1 MFYKPGNTLRT
12 AGLLLALLV
21 LLPLQAA
28 WADAYRFS
36 GVERVVAVGDVH
48 GALEELVIVLRGTG
62 LIDEELNWSGGRTHL
77 VSIGD
82 LLNRGDYGRQVM
94 DLMMRIAPQAAAAGG
109 AVHVVLG
116 NHESMNLAGDLR
128 YVSEGDYAQFGTAAP
143 PGLPPGYLE
152 RRAAFAPDG
161 EYGRWLLGLPVAII
175 IDDVLFIHAGLS
187 TRLEGLSLEQIN
199 VAAKRDIRRV
209 AEGWHALR
217 AGGQFS
223 DTDDFGTV
231 IAEAPALAQSEDP
244 AVRRIGEGF
253 VEALDGLPFIPDG
266 PLWYRGSVRCHPF
279 VETEVAGGILGGL
292 GARTVVV
299 GHTPTHD
306 RRVTSRLDGRVI
318 GLDTGLNRAVYQ
330 GRPAAL
336 VIREGELSAWYDGEG
351 ELPVEAEPNRIWDR
365 PHGMSDAEIE
375 AFLLSAEVVELETA
389 GAGGHRR
396 VTLEQ
401 DGRRLTATFNTRD
414 TAPRVR
420 DGRWP
425 RGADRADRYSHEIAA
440 YRLDRLLGLN
450 MVPVTVERI
459 LGEERGALRL
469 WIEGSVSEQQRQAGE
484 VRVRSDC
491 PLTTQFKLMNV
502 FDVLTFNPDHD
513 HGSMRYDPDGQ
524 LWLLDQS
531 RAFGTTRDVP
541 GMLRRSGLKISP
553 QMAEALAVVTAEN
566 AASLM
571 PYLHPRQVEALV
583 DRARQLRTQR

>member
-1 MFYKPGNTLRT
+1 MRT
-12 AGLLLALLV
+12 AWLLLALLA
-21 LLPLQAA
+21 LLPLHAA
-28 WADAYRFS
+28 SADAYRFS

-48 GALEELVIVLRGTG
+48 GALDEFVAVLRGTG
-62 LIDEELNWSGGRTHL
+62 LVDEELNWSGGRTHL
-77 VSIGD
+77 VSLGD
-82 LLNRGDYGRQVM
+82 LLDRGDYGRQVM
-94 DLMMRIAPQAAAAGG
+94 DLVMRLGPQAAAAGG
-109 AVHVVLG
+109 AVHMVHG
-116 NHESMNLAGDLR
+116 NHEAMNLVGDLR
-128 YVSEGDYAQFGTAAP
+128 YVSHGDYAQFGASAP
-143 PGLPPGYLE
+143 PGLPPGYHE

-161 EYGRWLLGLPVAII
+161 EYGRWLLGLPVVIV
-175 IDDVLFIHAGLS
+175 IDDVLFVHAGLS

-199 VAAKRDIRRV
+199 VAARRDIRRV
-209 AEGWHALR
+209 AEGWHALL

-223 DTDDFGTV
+223 DTDDFGAV
-231 IAEAPALAQSEDP
+231 ISRAPRLAQSEEP
-244 AVRRIGEGF
+244 GVRRIGEAF

-279 VETEVAGGILGGL
+279 VESEVAEGVLAGL

-306 RRVTSRLDGRVI
+306 RRITSRLEGRVI
-318 GLDTGLNRAVYQ
+318 AVDTGMNRAAYQ

-336 VIREGELSAWYDGEG
+336 VIHEGELRAWYAGEG
-351 ELPVEAEPNRIWDR
+351 EIPIEAEPNRIWDR

-375 AFLLSAEVVELETA
+375 AFLLSAEVAELGTA
-389 GAGGHRR
+389 GAGGQRR

-401 DGRRLTATFNTRD
+401 EGRRLTATFNTRD
-414 TAPRVR
+414 TAPRMR

-440 YRLDRLLGLN
+440 YRLDRLLGLG
-450 MVPVTVERI
+450 MVPVTVERTI
-459 LGEERGALRL
+459 GAERGALRL
-469 WIEGSVSEQQRQAGE
+469 WIEGSVTEQQRQAGE
-484 VRVRSDC
+484 ARVRSDC

-531 RAFGTTRDVP
+531 RAFGTARDVP

-583 DRARQLRTQR
+583 DRAQQLRTLR